1 MFIINLE
8 QISTRVGTITS
19 MSEKVVSIRK
29 EIVDMRQVYYKPL
42 CFAHIE
48 QSLWVVGRTTSIYYE
63 N

>member
-19 MSEKVVSIRK
+19 ISEKVGSIRR
-29 EIVDMRQVYYKPL
+29 EIVDMGQVYYEPL

-48 QSLWVVGRTTSIYYE
+48 QSLWVEVRTARIYYE